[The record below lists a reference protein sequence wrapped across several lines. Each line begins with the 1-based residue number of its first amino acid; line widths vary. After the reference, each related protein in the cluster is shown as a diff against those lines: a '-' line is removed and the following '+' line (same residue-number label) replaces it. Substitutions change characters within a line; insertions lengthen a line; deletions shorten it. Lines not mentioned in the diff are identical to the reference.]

1 MAAIF
6 AWLIG
11 VAGGMGLLWN
21 YSNAPGIAGAPPQM
35 WPADSSIQRTTN
47 RATLVM
53 IVHPHCPCTRASMG
67 ELARLMAQTEG
78 RLTAYVLV
86 AKPTNFSVGWEQ
98 TDLWAT
104 AAAIPGVIV
113 MRDNDRAE
121 ARRFHAATSGQTMLY
136 DTEGTLRFSGG
147 ITAGRGHE
155 GDNHGRSA
163 IVSLITAN
171 EAEHKQTPV
180 FGCALFAED
189 ECPVGKE
196 VTHET
201 HN

>member
-35 WPADSSIQRTTN
+35 WPADSSIQPATN

-113 MRDNDRAE
+113 MRDDDRAE

>member
-113 MRDNDRAE
+113 MRDDDRAE